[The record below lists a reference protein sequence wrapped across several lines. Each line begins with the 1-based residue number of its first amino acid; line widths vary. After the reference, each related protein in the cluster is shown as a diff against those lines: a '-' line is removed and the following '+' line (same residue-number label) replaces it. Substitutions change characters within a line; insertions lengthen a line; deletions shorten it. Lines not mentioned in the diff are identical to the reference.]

1 MNEFA
6 GKSRTITGSGSLT
19 PYSINKAL
27 NLALG
32 LFMVF
37 AVAFFV
43 FAGSARAQQ
52 TETCPYTLPGSPTDR
67 DILILLYCATDG
79 GSWTDNAGWLTDAP
93 LKDWK
98 GVIVNRF

>member
-43 FAGSARAQQ
+43 FAGSARAQRQ
-52 TETCPYTLPGSPTDR
+52 KPVHTHCPARQRTGIY
-67 DILILLYCATDG
+67 
-79 GSWTDNAGWLTDAP
+79 
-93 LKDWK
+93 
-98 GVIVNRF
+98 

>member
-1 MNEFA
+1 MNWFA

-37 AVAFFV
+37 AVAFFI
-43 FAGSARAQQ
+43 FAGSARAQ
-52 TETCPYTLPGSPTDR
+52 
-67 DILILLYCATDG
+67 
-79 GSWTDNAGWLTDAP
+79 TDNLSIHIARVANGQGYTDTVLLRYGW
-93 LKDWK
+93 
-98 GVIVNRF
+98 